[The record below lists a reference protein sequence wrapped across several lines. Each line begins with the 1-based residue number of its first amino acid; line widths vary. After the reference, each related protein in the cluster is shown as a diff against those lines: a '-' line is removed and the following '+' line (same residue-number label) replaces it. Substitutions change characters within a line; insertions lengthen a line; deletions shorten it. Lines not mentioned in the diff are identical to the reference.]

1 MDSCPGARRAHHP
14 GAKRVRKAAAPPK
27 DEEHRQR
34 RIAWSVLLRRSFAV
48 DALACSACGGRR
60 ELLAVIEHKA
70 TVQKILRHLGL
81 DSELPGFAP
90 ATGPPPLPGLLGDE
104 PGPDDVGERRVV
116 VDPEFAEPDD
126 G

>member
-1 MDSCPGARRAHHP
+1 M
-14 GAKRVRKAAAPPK
+14 RKAGAPPK

-116 VDPEFAEPDD
+116 VDLEFTEPDD